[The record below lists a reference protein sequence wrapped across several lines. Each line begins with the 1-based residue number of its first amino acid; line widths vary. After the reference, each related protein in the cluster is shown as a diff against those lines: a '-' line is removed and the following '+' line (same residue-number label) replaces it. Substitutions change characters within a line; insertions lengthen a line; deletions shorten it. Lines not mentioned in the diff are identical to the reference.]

1 MLEGSVREQA
11 MSSPLVQEWAEG
23 NPRLWWAFEHL
34 DYEDRLADALLAG
47 ILKEDVRPS
56 TVTGLV
62 RFADA
67 LEAKDRAETAG
78 TMRAPPAVGERRSF
92 RILVTRKTKVNWNRE
107 KKFRVDFTT
116 NHGWSGYFDTRNPK
130 IISMI
135 SKSNSLM
142 IVGEIERHLYAFLVV
157 LEGRVRIV

>member
-1 MLEGSVREQA
+1 MREAA
-11 MSSPLVQEWAEG
+11 MNSPLVQEWAEG

-34 DYEDRLADALLAG
+34 DYDDGLADALLAG
-47 ILKEDVRPS
+47 ILKDAVSES
-56 TVTGLV
+56 TITGLV

-67 LEAKDRAETAG
+67 AEAKERAESAG

-92 RILVTRKTKVNWNRE
+92 TILVTRKTKVNWHRE

-116 NHGWSGYFDTRNPK
+116 DHGWSGYFDTRNPK

-135 SKSNSLM
+135 SKSNSLT
-142 IVGEIERHLYAFLVV
+142 IVGEIGRHLYDFLVV